1 MPAKELKLSTESR
14 VKIGTTGANAL
25 RHAGKIPVVLYG
37 HGAAP
42 EHAAV
47 DAHAFEELLHRSG
60 RNAIITLSGGAKSG
74 ETALVRA
81 VQYHPVSRRVL
92 HADLQ
97 RVSARETIT
106 ATLPVITAGVPRG
119 IRDSGGV
126 MDVVTHQLEIEGPA
140 GSIPEHIE
148 VDVSELGLHEH
159 FTAGDVDVARG
170 FHNGHACRCDRR
182 FDRAVAHGTRT
193 RRGSGRSCRS
203 RRTRSHRRDAFL
215 SDGAI
220 VSGRSRGAARRRPGQ
235 PRTRVCRNAAQRR
248 LHGSR

>member
-159 FTAGDVDVARG
+159 FTAGDVTLPEG
-170 FHNGHACRCDRR
+170 FTMVTPAD
-182 FDRAVAHGTRT
+182 
-193 RRGSGRSCRS
+193 
-203 RRTRSHRRDAFL
+203 
-215 SDGAI
+215 AI
-220 VSGRSRGAARRRPGQ
+220 VVSIEPSRTERELEEAAAGPAEAAEPVVIGE
-235 PRTRVCRNAAQRR
+235 TTAAQTEQ
-248 LHGSR
+248 